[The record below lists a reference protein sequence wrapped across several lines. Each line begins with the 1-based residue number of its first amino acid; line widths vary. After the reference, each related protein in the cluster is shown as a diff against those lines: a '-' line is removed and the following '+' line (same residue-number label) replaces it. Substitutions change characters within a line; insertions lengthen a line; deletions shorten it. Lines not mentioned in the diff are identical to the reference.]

1 MEPETEP
8 GSAVQPEEVHDDAKV
23 RLGDLLE
30 FARLIRAELDQ
41 ASPEQRESALQGE
54 VSTNDIRCFTRTVA
68 SASAASSSIET
79 TATVVPRWRRGSV
92 QSGAEARSEEGPYGG
107 RGAEARSE
115 EGPYGRGRSIL
126 AELLR
131 EVGNKG
137 AGRVVP
143 D

>member
-92 QSGAEARSEEGPYGG
+92 QSGAEARSGPYGG